1 MQVIT
6 EELGVRQT
14 LMRHAE
20 IAYAHAAS
28 HTHAQQAARYLE
40 CALIQ
45 HVAPGD
51 LVHDVAPVY
60 WRGLHETLQTLEEI
74 EVANKIIHYFQR
86 NL

>member
-6 EELGVRQT
+6 EESGVRQT

-28 HTHAQQAARYLE
+28 HSHAQQAARCLE
-40 CALIQ
+40 CALVQ
-45 HVAPGD
+45 HVA
-51 LVHDVAPVY
+51 HVY
-60 WRGLHETLQTLEEI
+60 WRGLHKNLQTLEEI
-74 EVANKIIHYFQR
+74 EVSTKIIHYFQR